1 MGVTVSSKVNGPL
14 PASELAAVVAEL
26 VKNKG
31 EHAVINGSQMLAVER
46 SPTGVYEFDL
56 GTGGGFPKGRY
67 SIVYGPEGSGKTN
80 LGYCGIAQAQR
91 LSPPCNKAVLINV
104 EGTYDKKWAAMHG
117 VDVQKLI
124 VANPGYGEEMVDM
137 TLKLV
142 QANDVAFLMVDS
154 LGVVVSTAEIE
165 RSAEDA
171 DVGTSPMLVKRL
183 VSKLVMAFEEER
195 RRAHHPAVL
204 FINQIRY
211 KIGVRPGRDPERM
224 PGGEALRFLS
234 SLTVRVSGHK
244 AMLKEVHPSLPAFM
258 EVNAV
263 IRKAKVPVT
272 SLGFEFKMCL
282 HPHDTLKVGQ
292 TRSWNRVS
300 DELKAL
306 GHLVKV
312 PKGWRLLKQ
321 EAPTLSVF
329 EDTYDAEPEYAH
341 RLQQL
346 VVAAYKDKMFLVE
359 PKAGAAK

>member
-1 MGVTVSSKVNGPL
+1 MGVTVSSKAGPPL
-14 PASELAAVVAEL
+14 ASELDAAVAEL
-26 VKNKG
+26 IKAKG
-31 EHAVINGSQMLAVER
+31 EHAVVNGSQILAVER
-46 SPTGVYEFDL
+46 LPTGVFEFDL
-56 GTGGGFPKGRY
+56 ATGGGFPRGRY
-67 SIVYGPEGSGKTN
+67 SIIYGPEGSGKTN

-91 LSPPCNKAVLINV
+91 LPPPCNKAVLINV

-137 TLKLV
+137 TIKLV

-171 DVGTSPMLVKRL
+171 DVGTAPMLVKRL

-211 KIGVRPGRDPERM
+211 KIGVRYGDPERM
-224 PGGEALRFLS
+224 PGGQALLFLS
-234 SLTVRVSGHK
+234 SLTGRASSRK
-244 AMLKEVHPSLPAFM
+244 MMLKEVHPDLPAFM
-258 EVNAV
+258 EMNMV
-263 IRKAKVPVT
+263 IKKAKVPIT
-272 SLGFEFKMCL
+272 SMNFEFKMCL
-282 HPHDTLKVGQ
+282 YPHDTLKVGQ

-329 EDTYDAEPEYAH
+329 EDTYDAEPEYAR

-359 PKAGAAK
+359 PKVGAAK